1 MSTTQDSVMLIIF
14 SAAIVLLLATAWVA
28 GRLAYTMY
36 PAEIAQKHIDAEFAR
51 IVSRLGDI

>member
-1 MSTTQDSVMLIIF
+1 MLIIF

>member
-1 MSTTQDSVMLIIF
+1 MLIIV

-36 PAEIAQKHIDAEFAR
+36 PDEVAQKHIDAEFAR